1 MAGVKSGGEPDNR
14 GMPWHAFENA
24 LMPLRCVFCGVRTCE
39 RERYICNGCNED
51 LGSVES
57 PPPSPPLEFEV
68 TPLAFEF
75 PLDEAI
81 KAFKFRRRLYYGPA
95 LAQILCDA
103 CEALPDDIDAVLPV
117 PLHWRRRWFRGFNQ
131 AREIGAPVARKL
143 GVPIVREVRKR
154 RATPHQSELKYH
166 QRVRNLRAAF
176 VVRGALR
183 YHHVLIVDDVITT
196 GATARE
202 LARVLLAAGV
212 AKVSALAIARA

>member
-1 MAGVKSGGEPDNR
+1 MAVVWYGGAPDNR
-14 GMPWHAFENA
+14 GMLREAFENA

-39 RERYICNGCNED
+39 RERYICSGCNED
-51 LGSVES
+51 LRHAA
-57 PPPSPPLEFEV
+57 PPPPAPPLEFEL

-81 KAFKFRRRLYYGPA
+81 KALKFRRRLFYGPA

-103 CEALPDDIDAVLPV
+103 CEVLPDDIDAVLPV

-143 GVPIVREVRKR
+143 GVPLIRDARKR
-154 RATPHQSELKYH
+154 RATRHQSELDYRE
-166 QRVRNLRAAF
+166 RVGNLRAAF

-183 YHHVLIVDDVITT
+183 YQHVLIVDDVITT
-196 GATARE
+196 GTTVRE

-212 AKVSALAIARA
+212 ARVSALAIARA